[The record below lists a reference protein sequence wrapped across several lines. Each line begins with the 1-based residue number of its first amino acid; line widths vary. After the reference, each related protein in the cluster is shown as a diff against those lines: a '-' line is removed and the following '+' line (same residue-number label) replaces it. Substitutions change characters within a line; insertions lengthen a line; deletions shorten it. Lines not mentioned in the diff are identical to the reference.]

1 MTRKPYA
8 ELSRAARRRVVAAS
22 VLRSVASVTL
32 LLVLYYVAPLDG
44 PLSLGTLITFGLGLL
59 VFAGVTAWQVRA
71 IIRSDVP
78 VLRAMQAL
86 ATGVI
91 LLLVLYASL
100 YSAIAYNQP
109 DSFTQTLT
117 RTDGLYFTVT
127 VFATVGFGDIT
138 PRSELARI
146 VTTTQMLFGL
156 VAFGLIVRTLLGAVQ
171 VAVKRRESERP

>member
-1 MTRKPYA
+1 MTRKQPF
-8 ELSRAARRRVVAAS
+8 ELSRAARRRVVVVA
-22 VLRSVASVTL
+22 VLRSAASVTL
-32 LLVLYYVAPLDG
+32 LVVLYYVAPLDG
-44 PLSLGTLITFGLGLL
+44 PLNFGTLITFGLGLL
-59 VFAGVTAWQVRA
+59 VFAGLTGWQVRA

-86 ATGVI
+86 ATGVT
-91 LLLVLYASL
+91 LLLVLYSSL
-100 YSAIAYNQP
+100 YSAIAYNRP
-109 DSFTQTLT
+109 DSFTQTLS

-156 VAFGLIVRTLLGAVQ
+156 VVFGLILRTLVSAVQ
-171 VAVKRRESERP
+171 VAVRRRESERP